1 MRLCNVFFVGCLS
14 LVSLASHAETLNG
27 LYQVLEPVASQSP
40 QERDQATQRAVQTLV
55 IRLTG
60 DAKAADGP
68 GLAAIRKDPQ
78 QIISQ
83 YGYDAG
89 PPESLQVDF
98 DPVSTDRALREA
110 GLSIWGSNR
119 PSILGWWLNDS
130 TDGSSLVG
138 DGQAIAGALRRAAQ
152 HRGLP
157 LRLPLGDLDEQVVA
171 TAPNLESADATPLRA
186 ASERYGADA
195 LLAVHARQEGNQW
208 QAKWRLWLGD
218 KSEQGSAQGADTG
231 VVADAVML
239 AVSQKLAPR
248 FAVKPGVSTEQL
260 LEVQGM
266 NLERYAALGHLLE
279 PFGAQPQW
287 VYGNR
292 IVYRVNG
299 SADQL
304 RTQLSLAKLQELPAG
319 EAPVQPPVADGTQPP
334 AAPEPQAQLRFRW

>member
-1 MRLCNVFFVGCLS
+1 M
-14 LVSLASHAETLNG
+14 
-27 LYQVLEPVASQSP
+27 
-40 QERDQATQRAVQTLV
+40 QTLV

-60 DAKAADGP
+60 DAKAAEGP

-138 DGQAIAGALRRAAQ
+138 DGQAIAGALHRAAQ

-195 LLAVHARQEGNQW
+195 LLAVHARQEGSQW

-218 KSEQGSAQGADTG
+218 KSEQGTAQGADTG
-231 VVADAVML
+231 AVADAVML

-279 PFGAQPQW
+279 PFGAQPQR
-287 VYGNR
+287 VDGNR

-304 RTQLSLAKLQELPAG
+304 RTQLSLAKLQEVPAG